1 MPRPGMS
8 DGRVFTNY
16 SSNCE
21 LNINVQNSA
30 SSNNNVEYKKQPV
43 FELDIPTSCPEV
55 PSEIL
60 NPIDTWA
67 DKSAFE
73 KRVIRLL
80 SNFP

>member
-30 SSNNNVEYKKQPV
+30 SSNNNVEYKKYIQNNAQAV
-43 FELDIPTSCPEV
+43 MNQFTSSV
-55 PSEIL
+55 PL
-60 NPIDTWA
+60 P
-67 DKSAFE
+67 KSGCLPA
-73 KRVIRLL
+73 
-80 SNFP
+80 